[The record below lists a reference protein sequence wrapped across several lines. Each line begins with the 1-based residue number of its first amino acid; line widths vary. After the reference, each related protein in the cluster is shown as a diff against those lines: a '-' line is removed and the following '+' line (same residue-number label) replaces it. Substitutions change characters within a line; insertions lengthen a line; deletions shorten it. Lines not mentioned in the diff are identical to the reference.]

1 MRAVTDGPFVR
12 TIRSS
17 GTVRVARG
25 EAVSVGSGS
34 AVVRTVGHA
43 PSETLKAGTTALWCM
58 SVELPFA
65 PVDTII
71 RRNAGSLR
79 VSAEAAEEL
88 ARRIQERGAELAAE
102 AAEVATEDG
111 RKTLMA
117 SDFGVDADLDK
128 DDLELPIAPVDRIAR
143 LDIDDYRVSM
153 DARIALASLLESYAD
168 TVAAA
173 AADLARHADRRT
185 VKSEDV
191 EAYYELKQYF

>member
-1 MRAVTDGPFVR
+1 
-12 TIRSS
+12 
-17 GTVRVARG
+17 
-25 EAVSVGSGS
+25 
-34 AVVRTVGHA
+34 
-43 PSETLKAGTTALWCM
+43 M

-88 ARRIQERGAELAAE
+88 ARRIQQRGAGLATQ
-102 AAEVATEDG
+102 AAEVATADG

-117 SDFGVDADLDK
+117 SDFGVEVSQDK

-153 DARIALASLLESYAD
+153 DARVALASELEVFAD
-168 TVAAA
+168 RVAAA

-185 VKSEDV
+185 VKAEDV
-191 EAYYELKQYF
+191 EAYFRLAQYYE